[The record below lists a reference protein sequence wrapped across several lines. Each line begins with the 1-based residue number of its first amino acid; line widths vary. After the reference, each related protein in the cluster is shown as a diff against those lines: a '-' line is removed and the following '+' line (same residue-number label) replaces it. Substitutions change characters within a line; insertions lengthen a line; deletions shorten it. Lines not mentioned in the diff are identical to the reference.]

1 MIQST
6 MSIRGT
12 DLSFRPYFTVPK
24 STLEPYYSSVIA
36 SVDNVPRI
44 FVSVP
49 ILGSIGNQSR
59 GGVNNDTFLV
69 LNYNCRNDTPRQI
82 FKGIVYSGIR
92 LDTVGSF

>member
-1 MIQST
+1 MKQST
-6 MSIRGT
+6 KSIRGT

-59 GGVNNDTFLV
+59 GGVNNDTS
-69 LNYNCRNDTPRQI
+69 I
-82 FKGIVYSGIR
+82 SA
-92 LDTVGSF
+92 